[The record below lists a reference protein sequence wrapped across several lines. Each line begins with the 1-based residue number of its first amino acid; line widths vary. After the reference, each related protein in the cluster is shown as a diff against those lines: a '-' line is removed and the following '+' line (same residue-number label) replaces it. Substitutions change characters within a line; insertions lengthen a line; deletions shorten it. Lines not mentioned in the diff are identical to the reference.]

1 VKRLREIEKRRS
13 DLIELAADGLIAR
26 EEVRARLAPLDEDLS
41 RLRREADLLVGQVE
55 REKGALRDARM
66 VLRALREAAP
76 EALDELDAAGRR
88 EFYRDVELKVMAH
101 QDGSLTMSWLVDL
114 NLGEF
119 GWEDVRTSTR

>member
-13 DLIELAADGLIAR
+13 GLLELAADGLISR
-26 EEVRARLAPLDEDLS
+26 EEVRTRLAPLDEDLS
-41 RLRREADLLVGQVE
+41 RLRREADLLAGQEE
-55 REKGALRDARM
+55 REKGALRDART

-76 EALDELDAAGRR
+76 EVLDELDAAGRR